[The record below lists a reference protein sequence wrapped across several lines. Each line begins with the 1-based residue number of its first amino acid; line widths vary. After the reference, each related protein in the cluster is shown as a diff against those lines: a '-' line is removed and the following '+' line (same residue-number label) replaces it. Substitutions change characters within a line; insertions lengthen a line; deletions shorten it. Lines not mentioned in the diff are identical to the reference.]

1 MEGRFDSLFVKERMM
16 GGGAEEKSSESLG
29 ATFG

>member
-16 GGGAEEKSSESLG
+16 GGAEEKSSESLG